1 MTNSGSAYISPRV
14 TIDGPVLYA
23 GSGINNVDT
32 DIALFGPKGNS
43 VSSPYSDGVS
53 SLTNYKN
60 GIMVQ
65 WENENGHSLNDSWS
79 FKLQTWIEGTP
90 DNLVYKTYQSDG
102 ALINTSGIIA
112 LKDVWDV

>member
-1 MTNSGSAYISPRV
+1 
-14 TIDGPVLYA
+14 
-23 GSGINNVDT
+23 
-32 DIALFGPKGNS
+32 
-43 VSSPYSDGVS
+43 
-53 SLTNYKN
+53 
-60 GIMVQ
+60 MVQ